1 MFRTESFYEQV
12 KAFECQIIRTALA
25 NAEGNQAL
33 AARRLG
39 LAPTTLSSQLRRLG
53 IDAKAY
59 KLFTKGS
66 EVVSWA
72 TFSTGRRGEQES
84 SRNDGS
90 FANLK

>member
-59 KLFTKGS
+59 KLFTRDQK
-66 EVVSWA
+66 
-72 TFSTGRRGEQES
+72 
-84 SRNDGS
+84 S
-90 FANLK
+90 FLGPLSQPEEEENKRAHETMDRSQI